1 MKIGDE
7 NIERV
12 VYESTLNLLIRYG
25 IKGWNMD
32 DLARECGMSKRT
44 LYKII
49 GNKEDLLYKCYE
61 DNFNKKLGGVKKF
74 IEQDEDYYTL
84 LDGLSTQIVNGV
96 NEVILVTSENIRTE
110 YPRISQMIDD
120 RLTGHH
126 KVLVAFFEKGI
137 QLGLLRDNADATI
150 IKDML
155 YALMNFNVIKYRDV
169 SEFRTTTKRQL
180 DFFFSSIRK

>member
-7 NIERV
+7 NIEKV
-12 VYESTLNLLIRYG
+12 VYESALNLLIRYG

-32 DLARECGMSKRT
+32 DLAKECGMSKRT

-61 DNFNKKLGGVKKF
+61 DNFNQKLGAVKKF
-74 IEQDEDYYTL
+74 TEQDEEYCTL
-84 LDGLSTQIVNGV
+84 LNGLSTQIVNGV

-150 IKDML
+150 IKDMV

-169 SEFRTTTKRQL
+169 SEFRITTKRQL

>member
-7 NIERV
+7 NIEKV
-12 VYESTLNLLIRYG
+12 VYESALNLLTRYG

-32 DLARECGMSKRT
+32 DLAKECGMSKRT

-61 DNFNKKLGGVKKF
+61 DNFNQKLGGVKKF
-74 IEQDEDYYTL
+74 IEQDEEYYTL
-84 LDGLSTQIVNGV
+84 LDGLSTQIVNSV
-96 NEVILVTSENIRTE
+96 NEIILVTSENIRTE
-110 YPRISQMIDD
+110 YPRISLMIDE
-120 RLTGHH
+120 RLHKHH
-126 KVLVAFFEKGI
+126 EGMVRFFEKGI